1 MNGWW
6 WHMSGMWIFWIAL
19 ILLAVLS
26 VRWLSNSPTGRERSP
41 ESPIDVL
48 KRRYAQGEIEKE
60 EYERKLADLRR

>member
-6 WHMSGMWIFWIAL
+6 WHMSGMWIFWIIL
-19 ILLAVLS
+19 IVL
-26 VRWLSNSPTGRERSP
+26 VVFLVGWLPTAGQRHESPR
-41 ESPIDVL
+41 ESPIEVL